1 MKNNLPQKYEE
12 SFMFKVKRF
21 FSNLFGKKNIQKEE
35 INPIEKEEKKE
46 VHIEENSIEKMKK
59 ASKRVD
65 LEEDI
70 IKIVEKNPDLIDN
83 LTILQ
88 LEKLNEMYDKIIEEN
103 DRKIQRLKSKLA

>member
-1 MKNNLPQKYEE
+1 
-12 SFMFKVKRF
+12 
-21 FSNLFGKKNIQKEE
+21 
-35 INPIEKEEKKE
+35 
-46 VHIEENSIEKMKK
+46 MKK